1 MFNISLLKLNKI
13 PILLALTSVA
23 FYLLFAYDLERTD
36 HVKLVTLYI
45 ALFFLFYKL
54 VQIKKED
61 FRFLISLAVL
71 FRLLFLFA
79 IPNLSQDFYRFI
91 WDGRMILEGYNPYL
105 FTPGSFILNDLFPV
119 AQAKA
124 LYDGMGA
131 LNGSHL
137 SNYTPLN
144 QLFFAIAGL
153 FAGKSIIGSVI
164 IMRSLIIAAD
174 FGTLYFGKKLLDKLN
189 IPVHNIFW
197 YLLNPFIIIELTGN
211 LHFEGIMIFFLVWS
225 LYLFQIGKWKI
236 AALVFACSVSLKLI
250 PLIFLPLFY
259 QFFAV
264 KYSER
269 KWQMNIKGVG
279 NLFVFYS
286 IVCAITIITFIPFFN
301 SELITNYTN
310 TVRLWFQ
317 RFEFNASFYYIA
329 REIGYTFRGY
339 NEIAIIGK
347 FIPIVVMAFILILT
361 FFRKNKSMVE
371 LITAMLLVLSVY
383 YFMSTTVHPWYLA
396 TLLIL
401 SVFTK
406 YKFPLVWSLVIILSY
421 LAYANTENKENLWII
436 GLEYLIVYGFF
447 TWEFLNKKGH
457 PRAAFLK
464 L

>member
-1 MFNISLLKLNKI
+1 MFLMG
-13 PILLALTSVA
+13 LA
-23 FYLLFAYDLERTD
+23 
-36 HVKLVTLYI
+36 I
-45 ALFFLFYKL
+45 
-54 VQIKKED
+54 
-61 FRFLISLAVL
+61 L

-105 FTPGSFILNDLFPV
+105 FIPESFILNDQFPV
-119 AQAKA
+119 AQAQE

-144 QLFFAIAGL
+144 QLFFTIAGL
-153 FAGKSIIGSVI
+153 LAGKSILGSVI
-164 IMRSLIIAAD
+164 IMRLIIIAAD

-225 LYLFQIGKWKI
+225 LYLLQTKKWKV
-236 AALVFACSVSLKLI
+236 AAIVFACSVSVKLI

-259 QFFAV
+259 QFFV
-264 KYSER
+264 SKNPES
-269 KWQMNIKGVG
+269 KWDIRIKGIG
-279 NLFVFYS
+279 KLFVFYG
-286 IVCAITIITFIPFFN
+286 IVCGITIITFIPFYN

-310 TVRLWFQ
+310 TVSLWFQ

-347 FIPIVVMAFILILT
+347 FIPIVIMVFILILT
-361 FFRKNKSMVE
+361 FFRKNKSMIE
-371 LITAMLLVLSVY
+371 LISAMLLVISIY
-383 YFMSTTVHPWYLA
+383 YFLGTTVHPWYLA

-401 SVFTK
+401 SIFTR
-406 YKFPLVWSLVIILSY
+406 YKFPLVWSFIIILSY
-421 LAYANTENKENLWII
+421 LAYTNTENKENLWII
-436 GLEYLIVYGFF
+436 GLEYLIVYAFF
-447 TWEFLNKKGH
+447 TWELINKKGR
-457 PRAAFLK
+457 PKAAYI
-464 L
+464 